1 MPVVLLRSL
10 NKELPRYLHV
20 YYCELLQI
28 FTLELV
34 LFNCLRSATERRK
47 TKAVVT
53 LPGSHPIFPSFIVL
67 TLKQDPIYVFPE
79 LKLPCVFP
87 NFHIHISVS
96 DLYIPIIGP
105 PIFLQ
110 QNSQTDRGS
119 IQIAQRYMNVETG
132 NEAAQFYFW
141 GIFVSNFRY
150 SFWMWDTEH
159 FIEARTKL
167 SEPNAV
173 YVAKHKYCL

>member
-1 MPVVLLRSL
+1 MKHIVLVHF
-10 NKELPRYLHV
+10 ELANLSCSIR
-20 YYCELLQI
+20 
-28 FTLELV
+28 TLELV

-53 LPGSHPIFPSFIVL
+53 LPGSHPIFSSFTVL

-79 LKLPCVFP
+79 LKLPCVVP

-96 DLYIPIIGP
+96 DLYIPMIGP

-110 QNSQTDRGS
+110 QNRQTDRGN
-119 IQIAQRYMNVETG
+119 IQIAHRYMNVEIG

-141 GIFVSNFRY
+141 EYLFRIFGTVFGYGIPY
-150 SFWMWDTEH
+150 T
-159 FIEARTKL
+159 L
-167 SEPNAV
+167 
-173 YVAKHKYCL
+173 